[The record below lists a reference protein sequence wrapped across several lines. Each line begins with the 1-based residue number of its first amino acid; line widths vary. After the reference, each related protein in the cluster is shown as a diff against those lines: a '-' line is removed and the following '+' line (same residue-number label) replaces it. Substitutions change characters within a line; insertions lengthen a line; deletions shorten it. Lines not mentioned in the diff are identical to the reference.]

1 MEKILAALSVI
12 LIGLAVWQAG
22 KGHEEN
28 RLTAAEVESYR
39 RQGILVLRRQL
50 LSPAELETVTDL
62 LLAEVSKL
70 PAGSIVET
78 SGALSAAH
86 LRFPAILAVAQ
97 LPSVVAMA
105 GQLLGVAQVDIFTTR
120 ILCKPPRVGV
130 EVPWHQDSAYW
141 PLQPLSV
148 ASFWLALDD
157 VTPDNGGMRMVNFT
171 GMPEVRG
178 SNLQMVKEEED
189 GGSNFFQHI
198 REGVIREEAIVV
210 HRLKRGEGSFHDS
223 YIPHS
228 SPPNLSPD
236 RRCAWIVRCHQRSPS
251 LKHLLFVAS
260 VPAILAYNFLNWRI
274 CFSVFRKLH
283 QLLGV
288 AWKFSNFFFA
298 HCVKI

>member
-12 LIGLAVWQAG
+12 LLGLAAVWQAG
-22 KGHEEN
+22 KNHEDN
-28 RLTAAEVESYR
+28 RLTDPEVEGYR

-50 LSPAELETVTDL
+50 LSPAELKKVTDL
-62 LLAEVSKL
+62 LLAEVNKL
-70 PAGSIVET
+70 PTGTTVET

-86 LRFPAILAVAQ
+86 LRSSEILVVAR

-105 GQLLGVAQVDIFTTR
+105 GQLLGVVDVDIFTTR

-178 SNLQMVKEEED
+178 SNLEMVKEEED

-198 REGVIREEAIVV
+198 RGGVIRQEAIVA
-210 HRLKRGEGSFHDS
+210 HRLRRGESSFHDS

-236 RRCAWIVRCHQRSPS
+236 RRCAWIVRCPQHN
-251 LKHLLFVAS
+251 LFITS
-260 VPAILAYNFLNWRI
+260 VP
-274 CFSVFRKLH
+274 SDMFRE
-283 QLLGV
+283 
-288 AWKFSNFFFA
+288 APS
-298 HCVKI
+298 